1 MLKRIV
7 LLPGLDGTGQLFAAF
22 VAALPKTI
30 TVTAVTYPSDK
41 LLPYSELLSLIKSA
55 IPEFESFVLLA
66 ESFSA
71 PLAVEFAAS
80 NPSNLAAL
88 VICNGFVFKPLAG
101 WSSIAKAVAQPWL
114 FSLNAPRRIL
124 EYFLIGR
131 EAAGPLIQGVRQVLR
146 SVSPGV
152 LSNRVG
158 EALNCDARRALAKV
172 TVPVLYVEATQ
183 DNFLARS
190 CIDEMKRI
198 KPDILIKSVVGPHLL
213 LQREP
218 QEVANI
224 VAAFTRG
231 LRI

>member
-30 TVTAVTYPSDK
+30 TATAVTYPSNK
-41 LLPYSELLSLIKSA
+41 LLPYSELLSLVKPV
-55 IPEFESFVLLA
+55 IPEFKSFVLLA

-80 NPSNLAAL
+80 NPANLAAL
-88 VICNGFVFKPLAG
+88 VICNGFVFKPLGG

-114 FSLNAPRRIL
+114 FSLNAPRHIL

-131 EAAGPLIQGVRQVLR
+131 EAPRPLIQDVRQVLR

-172 TVPVLYVEATQ
+172 TVPVLYCGGYGGQFARP
-183 DNFLARS
+183 FLY
-190 CIDEMKRI
+190 
-198 KPDILIKSVVGPHLL
+198 
-213 LQREP
+213 
-218 QEVANI
+218 
-224 VAAFTRG
+224 
-231 LRI
+231 

>member
-1 MLKRIV
+1 
-7 LLPGLDGTGQLFAAF
+7 
-22 VAALPKTI
+22 
-30 TVTAVTYPSDK
+30 
-41 LLPYSELLSLIKSA
+41 
-55 IPEFESFVLLA
+55 
-66 ESFSA
+66 
-71 PLAVEFAAS
+71 
-80 NPSNLAAL
+80 
-88 VICNGFVFKPLAG
+88 
-101 WSSIAKAVAQPWL
+101 
-114 FSLNAPRRIL
+114 
-124 EYFLIGR
+124 
-131 EAAGPLIQGVRQVLR
+131 
-146 SVSPGV
+146 
-152 LSNRVG
+152 
-158 EALNCDARRALAKV
+158 LAKV